1 MNNGLMRWL
10 LDIDAIP
17 ASDEKLHLAWNNAW
31 PAWMWVLLLIGA
43 LGPRMVEIAGSLTDG
58 TITWMTGPRT
68 LGERIVPGLRKAAEA
83 AGRPPPR
90 TVAGLPVAVTSDP
103 AAARESASKIFGL
116 YGGLPSYRAML
127 DNEGVNDPGDLAIA
141 GDERAVEDAIRSLV
155 SAGVTDFNA
164 AIFPV
169 GDDPAPGM
177 KRTREL
183 LAGLARN

>member
-1 MNNGLMRWL
+1 M
-10 LDIDAIP
+10 
-17 ASDEKLHLAWNNAW
+17 
-31 PAWMWVLLLIGA
+31 
-43 LGPRMVEIAGSLTDG
+43 
-58 TITWMTGPRT
+58 
-68 LGERIVPGLRKAAEA
+68 
-83 AGRPPPR
+83 
-90 TVAGLPVAVTSDP
+90 TSDP

-127 DNEGVNDPGDLAIA
+127 DNEGVDDAGGLAIA
-141 GDERAVEDAIRSLV
+141 GDESAVEDAIRSLA